1 MTNNRLNPQESAKA
15 VYDRL
20 EGDRESYVTR
30 AEECAKFTIP
40 SLFPKEF
47 DNGNT
52 KYDTPYQSVGARG
65 VNNLASK
72 LLLALFPPN
81 APFFRLDVREDVL
94 KFLEANQAAKREI
107 EQKLVQQEQI
117 ILKYI
122 ESNQIRVTLH
132 ESLKQLI
139 VAGNCLL
146 FLPPKEGGIKMYRLN
161 DYVVERDAMGN
172 VIQMVAK
179 DKLTY
184 ATLPEGLRGI
194 VKEPQEAN
202 EEVTVYTHIYYNA
215 DDQRYYSYQEI
226 DETVLPGYEQNYPV
240 NACPW
245 IPLRLVKVDGE
256 SYGRSYVE
264 EYLGDLKT
272 LENLQKAITEL
283 ASIAATV
290 INLVNPNGITQV
302 RKVANCK
309 NGGFVPGRVEDI
321 TTLQLQKAQDMQIA
335 KATADALEARLSY
348 IFMLN
353 SAVQR
358 QGERVT
364 AEEIRYVAGE
374 LEDTL
379 GGIYSILSQELQ
391 LPLVR
396 RIMAQL
402 QATGQLADLPDN
414 IVTPAITTGVEA
426 LGRGHDLNKL
436 TTLLSI
442 IGQNPEASSYI
453 DWSGAVIAIAS
464 SLGIDATGIIKT
476 PEQIQQ
482 EQQQAAML
490 QMATAATPNI
500 TKGVMDSMNNSNN
513 QGGMTSE

>member
-1 MTNNRLNPQESAKA
+1 MTKNNILNPQESAKA

-94 KFLEANQAAKREI
+94 KFLEANQATKREI

-202 EEVTVYTHIYYNA
+202 EEVTV
-215 DDQRYYSYQEI
+215 
-226 DETVLPGYEQNYPV
+226 
-240 NACPW
+240 
-245 IPLRLVKVDGE
+245 
-256 SYGRSYVE
+256 
-264 EYLGDLKT
+264 
-272 LENLQKAITEL
+272 
-283 ASIAATV
+283 
-290 INLVNPNGITQV
+290 
-302 RKVANCK
+302 
-309 NGGFVPGRVEDI
+309 
-321 TTLQLQKAQDMQIA
+321 
-335 KATADALEARLSY
+335 
-348 IFMLN
+348 
-353 SAVQR
+353 
-358 QGERVT
+358 
-364 AEEIRYVAGE
+364 
-374 LEDTL
+374 
-379 GGIYSILSQELQ
+379 
-391 LPLVR
+391 
-396 RIMAQL
+396 
-402 QATGQLADLPDN
+402 
-414 IVTPAITTGVEA
+414 
-426 LGRGHDLNKL
+426 
-436 TTLLSI
+436 
-442 IGQNPEASSYI
+442 
-453 DWSGAVIAIAS
+453 
-464 SLGIDATGIIKT
+464 
-476 PEQIQQ
+476 
-482 EQQQAAML
+482 
-490 QMATAATPNI
+490 
-500 TKGVMDSMNNSNN
+500 
-513 QGGMTSE
+513 